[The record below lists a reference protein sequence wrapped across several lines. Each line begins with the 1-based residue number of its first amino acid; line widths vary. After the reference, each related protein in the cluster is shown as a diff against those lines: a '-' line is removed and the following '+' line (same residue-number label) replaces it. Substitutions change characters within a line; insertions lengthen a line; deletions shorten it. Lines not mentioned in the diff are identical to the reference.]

1 MIILH
6 FLSLVLM
13 NKQQHYIFF
22 LSFILAEKVL
32 QCVFFIDYLCYFYNA
47 SSNVARCFKTK

>member
-32 QCVFFIDYLCYFYNA
+32 QCVFFYRLFVLLLQCIE
-47 SSNVARCFKTK
+47 